1 MLWLLTVR
9 PRGWSEAK
17 LLRVAGA
24 DVAQLDDLRP
34 LLDPTAAAVGSV
46 SLRSVVADG
55 VRRRWLCSSER
66 WLDDG
71 AERTLNI
78 LASELAEQVAREC
91 YAADEETRRQCIER
105 SVDAAP
111 CSIIERALLEAAVHA
126 TLGARLPGKA
136 SGRADAPKED
146 ELARAVWHQW
156 QVHRLKQMVAH
167 ASAHHGASPPH
178 RCIGSYRWSK
188 RWERC
193 LVLGECGMG
202 RGA

>member
-1 MLWLLTVR
+1 MILWLLTVR

-24 DVAQLDDLRP
+24 DVAHLEDLRP

-46 SLRSVVADG
+46 ALRSVVADG

-66 WLDDG
+66 WLEDG
-71 AERTLNI
+71 AQRTLEI
-78 LASELAEQVAREC
+78 LAAEQAEQVAREC
-91 YAADEETRRQCIER
+91 YAADAETRRQCIER
-105 SVDAAP
+105 RVDAAP
-111 CSIIERALLEAAVHA
+111 CFIIERALLEAAVHA
-126 TLGARLPGKA
+126 TLGARLP
-136 SGRADAPKED
+136 DEPQDD